1 MSGEQP
7 ASIDQSWSESEV
19 RAALGLAPPTGRP
32 AFTFSG
38 VSTDSRAI
46 RSGALFVALQGERF
60 DGHDYLE
67 AVVGAGASG
76 AIVRR
81 GTRPV
86 PGLTQRRE
94 MIAQVEPLTASFP

>member
-7 ASIDQSWSESEV
+7 VAIDQSWSESEV
-19 RAALGLAPPTGRP
+19 RAAIGLAQPTGRP
-32 AFTFSG
+32 TLTFSG

-67 AVVGAGASG
+67 AVAAAGAKG
-76 AIVRR
+76 AIVRI

-86 PGLTQRRE
+86 PNL
-94 MIAQVEPLTASFP
+94 APFAVPDPLRAL